1 MIECIVE
8 RNYVIKMCGI
18 YVRGKG
24 GVLLEERIN

>member
-8 RNYVIKMCGI
+8 RNHVTEMCGI

-24 GVLLEERIN
+24 GALLEERTN